1 MIREREHLVRGQQC
15 VSRRHRCEAHRA
27 ALLRWLDELDAEHS
41 SASPAEIAAATAL
54 VEQFE
59 LSSPQPGAR
68 VPTAVVLDAVI
79 TSDAGDIAELTSAVP
94 GTRIVVRAPDL
105 RQR

>member
-1 MIREREHLVRGQQC
+1 
-15 VSRRHRCEAHRA
+15 
-27 ALLRWLDELDAEHS
+27 
-41 SASPAEIAAATAL
+41 
-54 VEQFE
+54 
-59 LSSPQPGAR
+59 
-68 VPTAVVLDAVI
+68 VI